1 MKQRLRSIAETFNA
15 KPLKNEWLQ
24 MACDIGLIARLP
36 TKTLTE
42 AFDEVAEAASKG
54 EVVEQPPSE
63 IIAGSENL
71 TQTTHD
77 AADSSTAPV
86 ENDNAPTPEKIA
98 PPPPPPP
105 PQRSVAPTPT
115 KAAGPTMDEA
125 NPVGADPQAVAE
137 FLKTSPGLG
146 KAQIGEFI
154 SKGPADLFP
163 FHAAVLHAFTRTFD
177 FLQPGTQIPLLFLG
191 RLSAIALTM
200 QISRRWHCDDL

>member
-36 TKTLTE
+36 AKALTE
-42 AFDEVAEAASKG
+42 AFNEVADAAVKA
-54 EVVEQPPSE
+54 EVVAIEQLPSE
-63 IIAGSENL
+63 IVAGGEGLSEATLN
-71 TQTTHD
+71 
-77 AADSSTAPV
+77 AADASTASV

-105 PQRSVAPTPT
+105 PQPPSVAPTPT
-115 KAAGPTMDEA
+115 KVAGPTMDEA

-137 FLKTSPGLG
+137 FLKSSPGLG

-177 FLQPGTQIPLLFLG
+177 FLQPGT
-191 RLSAIALTM
+191 
-200 QISRRWHCDDL
+200 

>member
-24 MACDIGLIARLP
+24 MACDVGLIARLP
-36 TKTLTE
+36 AKALRE
-42 AFDEVAEAASKG
+42 AFDEVADAAVKAEAVAT
-54 EVVEQPPSE
+54 EQLPSE
-63 IIAGSENL
+63 IVTNSEGL
-71 TQTTHD
+71 SETTLNV
-77 AADSSTAPV
+77 ADSSIASV

-105 PQRSVAPTPT
+105 PPSVAPTPT
-115 KAAGPTMDEA
+115 KATGPTMDEA

-137 FLKTSPGLG
+137 FLKSSPGLG

-177 FLQPGTQIPLLFLG
+177 FLQPGT
-191 RLSAIALTM
+191 
-200 QISRRWHCDDL
+200 